1 MNQTTINDAYK
12 KEVREIAYILI
23 TRWMHEVVISFNA
36 IIYPS
41 FQPMIKT
48 IDQYNVGMKE
58 PTLHEI
64 RVINLKKELA
74 LTKDL
79 IKDHMV
85 EWKKK
90 WMFNYVEWTDQQEIK
105 NLVNFLVN
113 SSKGKMFMQSIDASL
128 MIQTGEKMFEF
139 LEKWVEQVGKENVI
153 QVITN
158 NHSSYVIAGREYY
171 FLNFYLILNF
181 ESFILRT

>member
-1 MNQTTINDAYK
+1 MI
-12 KEVREIAYILI
+12 E
-23 TRWMHEVVISFNA
+23 A
-36 IIYPS
+36 IG
-41 FQPMIKT
+41 
-48 IDQYNVGMKE
+48 QYGMGMKG

-79 IKDHMV
+79 MKDHMV

-128 MIQTGEKMFEF
+128 MIQMGEKMFEF

-158 NHSSYVIAGREYY
+158 NHSSYVIAGNEYY
-171 FLNFYLILNF
+171 FLNFYLILKF